1 LRAVQV
7 LLHSLRSLA
16 MTGWKTRCIIW
27 TMKTVRMTDEQ
38 IRVTGLAALLE
49 KLGPDGMI
57 RFLQQFETGTGD
69 YSTERHRW
77 VDQLDMDL
85 LIKKLREQQS
95 KT

>member
-1 LRAVQV
+1 M
-7 LLHSLRSLA
+7 STTI
-16 MTGWKTRCIIW
+16 MTL
-27 TMKTVRMTDEQ
+27 EQ

>member
-1 LRAVQV
+1 
-7 LLHSLRSLA
+7 
-16 MTGWKTRCIIW
+16 
-27 TMKTVRMTDEQ
+27 MKTKRMTDEQ

-69 YSTERHRW
+69 YSTERHQW
-77 VDQLDMDL
+77 VEQWDMDT

>member
-1 LRAVQV
+1 
-7 LLHSLRSLA
+7 
-16 MTGWKTRCIIW
+16 
-27 TMKTVRMTDEQ
+27 MKTVRMTDEQ

>member
-1 LRAVQV
+1 
-7 LLHSLRSLA
+7 
-16 MTGWKTRCIIW
+16 
-27 TMKTVRMTDEQ
+27 MTDEQ